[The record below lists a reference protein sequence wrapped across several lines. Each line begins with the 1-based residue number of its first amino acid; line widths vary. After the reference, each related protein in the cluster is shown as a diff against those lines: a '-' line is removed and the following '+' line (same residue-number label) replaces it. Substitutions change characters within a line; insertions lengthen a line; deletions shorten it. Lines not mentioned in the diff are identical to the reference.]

1 MATTPNDIFTAAYAK
16 SRKNNPGVT
25 ATPAELLNLFVRVYP
40 LFWTIAAR
48 INPAFFG
55 KQDPVLFDGLTTM
68 GWPRPTDAESIFR
81 IEDSTGEEVIVV
93 PFDERDA
100 DPYVPAVYEWGQV
113 FYSAGNSLDPDEES
127 GVTELTFWYSKIPD
141 AVVSATEELEAL
153 WPEHFNELLVLE
165 LAIVLSLK
173 DDRNAEV
180 GLLRQD
186 RDAWLQRYIA
196 FLEHATA
203 AVVRSTGH
211 TQRFQHPGYASL
223 APLLA
228 GGTEVQV

>member
-1 MATTPNDIFTAAYAK
+1 MATTPDDIFTAAYAK

-25 ATPAELLNLFVRVYP
+25 ATPTELLNLFIRVYP

-48 INPAFFG
+48 VNPAFFG
-55 KQDPVLFDGLTTM
+55 KQSAVTYLDTPG
-68 GWPRPTDAESIFR
+68 GWSRPTDAESIFR
-81 IEDSTGEEVIVV
+81 IEDDGGEEVIIV

-113 FYSAGNSLDPDEES
+113 FYSAGNSLDPEEES

-141 AVVSATEELEAL
+141 TVAAATEELEAL
-153 WPEHFNELLVLE
+153 WPEHYNELLVLE

-211 TQRFQHPGYASL
+211 TQRFQHPGYQSL

-228 GGTEVQV
+228 GGTEVDI